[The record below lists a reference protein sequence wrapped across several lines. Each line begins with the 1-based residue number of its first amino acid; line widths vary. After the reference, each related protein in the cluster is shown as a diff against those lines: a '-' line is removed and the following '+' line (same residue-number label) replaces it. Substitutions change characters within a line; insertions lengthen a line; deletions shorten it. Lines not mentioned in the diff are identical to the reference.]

1 MAYIR
6 GVNLRSVDL
15 NLLVVLDALLTE
27 RSVTRAARRLF
38 MSQPATSNAL
48 RRLRLL
54 LEDPLLLRTPAGM
67 ELTPRAAALAQPVAE
82 MLRNVGAIFEGRKAF
97 EPQSADLRVPIAAS
111 EYVAYVLLSPLLQRL
126 RAAAPRLRLS
136 VREVDAHNPLA
147 PLYSG
152 GVDVVCAYIPDPP
165 SDLHRSE
172 LFADRWACVA
182 RRGHP
187 ALKSALSPNRFSRLP
202 HVVLPRQTGGYGS
215 SIANKLLDR
224 GLERDIVLSV
234 PYLLAIPNVLCT
246 SDLVMTTPQ
255 RLATFFAKTH
265 AIRVLPHPLRLPP
278 FTVAAFWH
286 ARTHADPA
294 HAWFRETLVEA
305 AKAGRGTRG
314 GRRESD
320 RSK

>member
-1 MAYIR
+1 MAYIHA
-6 GVNLRSVDL
+6 VNLRSVDL

-48 RRLRLL
+48 RRLRSL

-67 ELTPRAAALAQPVAE
+67 ELTPRATALAQPLAE
-82 MLRNVGAIFEGRKAF
+82 LLRNAETLLEGRKAF
-97 EPQSADLRVPIAAS
+97 EPQSANLRIHVAAS
-111 EYVAYVLLSPLLQRL
+111 EYVAYVLLAPLLQRL
-126 RAAAPRLRLS
+126 RRVAPRLRLS

-165 SDLHRSE
+165 SDLHCVE

-187 ALKSALSPNRFSRLP
+187 EIGTRLTLNRFSRLP
-202 HVVLPRQTGGYGS
+202 HVVLPMQTGGYGS
-215 SIANKLLDR
+215 SIANKLVAR
-224 GLERDIVLSV
+224 GLARDIVLSV
-234 PYLLAIPNVLCT
+234 PYLLAIPNILCT
-246 SDLVMTTPQ
+246 TDLVMTTPK
-255 RLATFFAKTH
+255 RLAALFATTH

-286 ARTHADPA
+286 ARTHADPS
-294 HAWFRETLVEA
+294 HAWFRETLLQA
-305 AKAGRGTRG
+305 AKARHGIGRT
-314 GRRESD
+314 D
-320 RSK
+320 

>member
-1 MAYIR
+1 MAYIHR
-6 GVNLRSVDL
+6 VNLRSVDL

-67 ELTPRAAALAQPVAE
+67 DLTPRAVALAQPVAE
-82 MLRNVGAIFEGRKAF
+82 MLRNVGSILEGRKAF
-97 EPQSADLRVPIAAS
+97 EPHSADLRVHVAAS
-111 EYVAYVLLSPLLQRL
+111 EYVAYVLLAPLLHRL

-136 VREVDAHNPLA
+136 VREVDPHNPLA

-165 SDLHRSE
+165 SDLHRVE
-172 LFADRWACVA
+172 LFADRWACVV
-182 RRGHP
+182 RREHP
-187 ALKSALSPNRFSRLP
+187 EVRSRLSLDRFSRLP
-202 HVVLPRQTGGYGS
+202 HVVLPMQTGGFGS
-215 SIANKLLDR
+215 SIANKLVDR
-224 GLERDIVLSV
+224 GLTRDIVLSV
-234 PYLLAIPNVLCT
+234 PYLLAIPYVLCA

-255 RLATFFAKTH
+255 RLAAAFAATH
-265 AIRVLPHPLRLPP
+265 AIRVLSHPLRLPP

-294 HAWFRETLVEA
+294 HAWFRQTLLEA
-305 AKAGRGTRG
+305 AKAQRRGKPR
-314 GRRESD
+314 
-320 RSK
+320 